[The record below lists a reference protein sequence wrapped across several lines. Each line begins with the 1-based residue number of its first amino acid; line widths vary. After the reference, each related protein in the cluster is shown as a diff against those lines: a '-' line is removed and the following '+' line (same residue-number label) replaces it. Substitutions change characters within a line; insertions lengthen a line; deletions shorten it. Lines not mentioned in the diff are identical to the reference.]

1 MNIYNTLTK
10 KTDKIVPIK
19 REELSIYSC
28 GPTVYNRVHIGN
40 LSSFIY
46 ADTLR
51 RVAEQSGLRTKHVMN
66 YTDVDDKTIKKA
78 QEFYTNT
85 DPMSGLIELTN
96 KEIEQFITD
105 AEKVGIAT
113 DNIQFVK
120 ATDNIEGMKR
130 LIESLVKEG
139 YAYIASDGI
148 YFSIRK
154 YQ

>member
-51 RVAEQSGLRTKHVMN
+51 RVAEQSGLRTKHIMN
-66 YTDVDDKTIKKA
+66 YT
-78 QEFYTNT
+78 
-85 DPMSGLIELTN
+85 
-96 KEIEQFITD
+96 EIGR
-105 AEKVGIAT
+105 AHV
-113 DNIQFVK
+113 
-120 ATDNIEGMKR
+120 
-130 LIESLVKEG
+130 
-139 YAYIASDGI
+139 
-148 YFSIRK
+148 
-154 YQ
+154 